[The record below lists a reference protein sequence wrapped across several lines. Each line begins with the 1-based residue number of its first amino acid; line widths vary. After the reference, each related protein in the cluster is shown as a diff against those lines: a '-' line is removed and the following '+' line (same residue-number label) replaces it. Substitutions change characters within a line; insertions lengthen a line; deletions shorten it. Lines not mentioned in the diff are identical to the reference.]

1 MSSPKISYRAIKRDR
16 QSESY
21 VKNVEEIHWLEQIQP
36 SQRTLVGD
44 RALQLSQWRQRG
56 FPVKSGFVVSSL
68 AWRTFLAQ
76 LLSSTDGLLDAYVHL
91 NIDDW
96 QQLQQVAQQLRQAIA
111 QESLVV
117 DLSHKIATAAQSWTT
132 LILHPDLVLPEGT
145 PQNLQNALESPVSH
159 NHPAAIAQALLR
171 TWSQLLSAR
180 NLFYWRRVGIDLQ
193 QLDVAL
199 LVQPLHNA
207 IASGTLHCQTD
218 RLEIQASYGLGL
230 AIARGEVIPDFYS
243 VDPKSGTVR
252 SQTLGYKTIAYGVT
266 NLPVPAGF
274 THHTSF
280 SNQNDL
286 QVFLLNAAQQQQYV
300 LQHNLQQLIH
310 LGQKFIQETH
320 SAIACEWA
328 LETAGV
334 EPHLVIT
341 QYRDSPVVGET
352 RPQPLASSSALLQGL
367 AAAPGRSIAPAYVV
381 SDPQQT
387 PHLPPGVIVVT
398 TAIAPDWLPI
408 LQHAAGFIT
417 EHGGL
422 TSHSAILAREL
433 GIPAVVSVAQV
444 TQILQTDDLIDLDGD
459 RGEIHRLRSQTEQTR
474 SHPITALPTPNRKN
488 STHRRIIPYK
498 RYRQFNK
505 SLSNHHVPIATQIFL
520 NLSQR
525 HLLNKMQKLP
535 VDGLGLLRSELMVLN
550 MLKGQS
556 ILEWLPQRQSEL
568 LELWQEHIAQFAR
581 AFAPKPVFYRSLDW
595 RSPEFQ
601 LLSNPALST
610 GDAHFSSGYR
620 GIVSYLQDP
629 TLFDLELTALA
640 GVQQAGYDNIHL
652 LLPFM
657 RTVEEFVFCRQRVEQ
672 VGLTQS
678 PQFQLW
684 IMAEVPSVLF
694 LLPEYVAAGVQ
705 GVSIGTND
713 LTQLLLGVDRDFGH
727 LAHFDARHPV
737 VMRAIAQIIQQ
748 AKQARIPCTIC
759 GQAPVL
765 YPELI
770 DSLVEWGI
778 TAISVEADAVE
789 VTYQAI
795 ARAEQRLL
803 LKSARHQLHA
813 ETSKFATEPTP
824 EDLEY

>member
-1 MSSPKISYRAIKRDR
+1 MSSPKISYRAIERDR

-21 VKNVEEIHWLEQIQP
+21 VKHVEEIHWLEQIQP

-76 LLSSTDGLLDAYVHL
+76 FLSSTDGVLDAYVQL

-96 QQLQQVAQQLRQAIA
+96 QQLQQVAQKLRQAIA

-132 LILHPDLVLPEGT
+132 LILHPDLVLPEGI
-145 PQNLQNALESPVSH
+145 PQNLQNALESPVSN

-171 TWSQLLSAR
+171 TWSQLFSAR

-207 IASGTLHCQTD
+207 IASGILHCQPD

-230 AIARGEVIPDFYS
+230 AIARGEVIPDFYL
-243 VDPKSGTVR
+243 VDPTGTVR

-274 THHTSF
+274 THHTSL

-286 QVFLLNAAQQQQYV
+286 QVYLLNAAQQQQYV

-320 SAIACEWA
+320 SAITCEWA
-328 LETAGV
+328 LETAGI

-341 QYRDSPVVGET
+341 QYRDSPVGLET
-352 RPQPLASSSALLQGL
+352 RPQPLAPSPALLLQGL

-398 TAIAPDWLPI
+398 TAITPDWLPL

-433 GIPAVVSVAQV
+433 GIPAVVSVAKA
-444 TQILQTDDLIDLDGD
+444 TQILQTNDLIELDGNQ
-459 RGEIHRLRSQTEQTR
+459 GKIHRLRSHQTR
-474 SHPITALPTPNRKN
+474 SHPMTLLPATNRKTGDRLVSN
-488 STHRRIIPYK
+488 KPH
-498 RYRQFNK
+498 RQFDK
-505 SLSNHHVPIATQIFL
+505 SVTNRTVPIATQILL
-520 NLSQR
+520 NLSQL
-525 HLLNKMQKLP
+525 HLLDKVQNLP

-550 MLKGQS
+550 MLEGQS
-556 ILEWLPQRQSEL
+556 ILGWLPQRQPEL
-568 LELWQEHIAQFAR
+568 LELWQEHITQFAR
-581 AFAPKPVFYRSLDW
+581 AFAPKPVIYRSLDW

-601 LLSNPALST
+601 LLSNPAITT
-610 GDAHFSSGYR
+610 GSGDHS
-620 GIVSYLQDP
+620 IVSYLQDP
-629 TLFDLELTALA
+629 TLFDLEITALA
-640 GVQQAGYDNIHL
+640 GVRQAGYDNIHL

-713 LTQLLLGVDRDFGH
+713 LTQLLLGVNRDFEN
-727 LAHFDARHPV
+727 LATFDARHPV

-813 ETSKFATEPTP
+813 KTSKFATEPTA
-824 EDLEY
+824 EDLGY